1 MNFLL
6 IFAAMPA
13 QIYYP
18 FKSFNFSNRTCF
30 LSGEAL
36 TSDEEKI
43 QVFPTWLMS
52 RFELEDQPFKLLDES
67 IATYKDLKVPCSSA
81 IDEQFLEPLE
91 TEIAAAFDIGY
102 DAVKEVDEL
111 KLFQWAGKLLY
122 GIIFNEMQSGI
133 KQQHAQG
140 QEFNISQSLIHKFSN
155 LHLMLQSIYQPIQF
169 EDFTPFSLFLF
180 KVDSEEGLFGYRDEI
195 NTLIFSLRIKDFGL
209 VICLQDNGANR
220 TYHREILEK
229 INGQALHPIQF
240 EEFNARVF
248 YSAYLF
254 NRLPE
259 YNVLPVGDETF
270 IEAMPLRGMSS
281 KPLFDNWQNKTYG
294 QVLENFWKKW
304 GFLLLEII
312 KDPENPISFLL
323 DPDGNF
329 VNAESIELSR

>member
-1 MNFLL
+1 
-6 IFAAMPA
+6 MPA

-18 FKSFNFSNRTCF
+18 FKSFNFSNRNCF
-30 LSGEAL
+30 LSGQAL
-36 TSDEEKI
+36 SSEEEKI
-43 QVFPTWLMS
+43 QVFPQWLMS
-52 RFELEDQPFKLLDES
+52 RFDLNDQPFKLLDES
-67 IATYKDLKVPCSSA
+67 IATYKDLKVPCSA
-81 IDEQFLEPLE
+81 AVNEQYLEPLE
-91 TEIAAAFDIGY
+91 AEIAAAFDIGY
-102 DAVKEVDEL
+102 EAVKIVDEL

-155 LHLMLQSIYQPIQF
+155 LHLMLQSIYQPMLF

-220 TYHREILEK
+220 NYHREILEK
-229 INGQALHPIQF
+229 IGGQTLHPIQF

-259 YNVLPVGDETF
+259 YNILPVGDDTY

-304 GFLLLEII
+304 GFLLMEII

-323 DPDGNF
+323 DADGKF
-329 VNAESIELSR
+329 INAQSIELLR